1 LQVRLDTQTPASRLG
16 EHYNFVRQAEA
27 FVSAI
32 NEDKEPLVTAR
43 DGLESLRVVMAL
55 YESAATGEIVRL

>member
-1 LQVRLDTQTPASRLG
+1 MLPTSLSLPDFEPP
-16 EHYNFVRQAEA
+16 
-27 FVSAI
+27 I
-32 NEDKEPLVTAR
+32 NEDTEPLVTAR

>member
-1 LQVRLDTQTPASRLG
+1 
-16 EHYNFVRQAEA
+16 VRQAEA

-32 NEDKEPLVTAR
+32 NEDTEPPVSAR

-55 YESAATGEIVRL
+55 YESAETGEIVHL